1 MISVAMCTYNGEKFI
16 YAQLESILKQDK
28 AVDEIVICDDCSSDN
43 TLKIID
49 KIISEYP
56 SNIKVMRNSVNMGAI
71 RSFEKCIQACSGD
84 IIFLA
89 DQDDIWSHDK
99 VVKYIAAFNSDSK
112 VKAVF
117 SNGELIGEEGEPLHN
132 NLWAAWNFT
141 PKLQKK
147 WRKNDFAF
155 CRLVANQNVITGATL
170 AFKKDILPLM
180 FPFELPSAFWHDA
193 WIGLL
198 AAGLGEIRF
207 LTESTIYYRIHH
219 QQQVGLKGAID
230 KKFGPIPYNQ
240 FQHKLLGLF
249 PDKKKL
255 IFVKKPLSR
264 RIREDISSMK
274 SAIRK
279 ALVS

>member
-28 AVDEIVICDDCSSDN
+28 AVDEIVICDDCSSD
-43 TLKIID
+43 TTIKIID
-49 KIISEYP
+49 KIMSEYT
-56 SNIKVMRNSVNMGAI
+56 SNITLLRNSVNMGAI

-89 DQDDIWSHDK
+89 DQDDIWRHDK
-99 VVKYIAAFNSDSK
+99 VVKYIAAFDSDSK
-112 VKAVF
+112 IKAVF
-117 SNGELIGEEGEPLHN
+117 SNGELIGEDDEPLHT

-141 PKLQKK
+141 PELQKK

-155 CRLVANQNVITGATL
+155 CRLAANQNVITGATL
-170 AFKKDILPLM
+170 AFRKDILPLM

-207 LTESTIYYRIHH
+207 LTESTIYYRIHQ

-230 KKFGPIPYNQ
+230 KKFDPIPYDQ
-240 FQHKLLGLF
+240 FQQKLLGLF
-249 PDKKKL
+249 PYKKKL
-255 IFVKKPLSR
+255 IFVKKPFSR
-264 RIREDISSMK
+264 RIREVISSVK
-274 SAIRK
+274 SEIRK
-279 ALVS
+279 VLGS